1 MWIQTENEKPLNE
14 KYSGFTLIELMVTLM
29 ISAIILS
36 AIGVMVAD
44 SSSWFSDSYSKINS
58 QPAVE
63 SLLARKTFERIIR
76 QASSMGCWVSP
87 NETAVEIN
95 YYSSPA
101 GPIDSYAQFY
111 TSGTDLMLEKGSLS
125 PRTPTSMKTICKNI
139 SACTF
144 KSTGS
149 AVQMILVLDDGKN
162 KYGSLTSAIMH
173 N

>member
-1 MWIQTENEKPLNE
+1 MWIQIRNAKSPKKN
-14 KYSGFTLIELMVTLM
+14 KYGFTLIELMVTLM

-36 AIGVMVAD
+36 AIGVMIAD
-44 SSSWFSDSYSKINS
+44 SSSWFSDSYKKVNS

-76 QASSMGCWVSP
+76 QASSMGFWVSP
-87 NETAVEIN
+87 DETAVEIN
-95 YYSSPA
+95 YYSSPTN
-101 GPIDSYAQFY
+101 PIDSYAQFY
-111 TSGTDLMLEKGSLS
+111 ISGTDLILEKGSLL
-125 PRTPTSMKTICKNI
+125 PRTPTSTETVCQNI
-139 SACTF
+139 STCTF